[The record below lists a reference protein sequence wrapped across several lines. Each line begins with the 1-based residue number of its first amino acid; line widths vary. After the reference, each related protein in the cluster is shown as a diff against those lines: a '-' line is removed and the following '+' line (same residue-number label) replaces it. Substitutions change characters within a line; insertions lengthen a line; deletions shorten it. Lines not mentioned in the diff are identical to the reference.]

1 MSELKKEWYVVN
13 TYAGQE
19 NRVKENL
26 ERRVKTMGL
35 EDSLFQIVVAEEK
48 EIEYKNGKPVEKT
61 HNLFS
66 GYLLVQ
72 MIMTDE
78 AWYIV
83 RNTPGVTGFIGSS
96 GKGAKPFPVAQEE
109 VDAVLRR
116 LGRQDVNVQVDF
128 EVGDRVEIT
137 NGAFKNSEGTIE
149 SMDEEKKEAENL
161 AKEIITKLNEGKSF
175 DEVKDEYKDKITY
188 EELGYKAY
196 NASLESAYMEAMQKL
211 ENNSYTKEPVQTSYG
226 YHVIYRIDQ
235 KEKPALKD
243 VKEEIITSLVSEHKS
258 KDTSVQYK
266 ALDKMR
272 EDAKL
277 KFTDTVLE
285 KKYETYKS
293 QYNK

>member
-35 EDSLFQIVVAEEK
+35 EDSLFQIVVAE
-48 EIEYKNGKPVEKT
+48 PVEKT

-78 AWYIV
+78 AWYVV

-137 NGAFKNSEGTIE
+137 NGAFKNSEGVIE
-149 SMDEEKKEAENL
+149 AMDEEKKEA
-161 AKEIITKLNEGKSF
+161 
-175 DEVKDEYKDKITY
+175 
-188 EELGYKAY
+188 
-196 NASLESAYMEAMQKL
+196 
-211 ENNSYTKEPVQTSYG
+211 
-226 YHVIYRIDQ
+226 
-235 KEKPALKD
+235 
-243 VKEEIITSLVSEHKS
+243 
-258 KDTSVQYK
+258 
-266 ALDKMR
+266 
-272 EDAKL
+272 
-277 KFTDTVLE
+277 TVLLILFGRE
-285 KKYETYKS
+285 TPTEIPYMDLKKVD
-293 QYNK
+293 

>member
-48 EIEYKNGKPVEKT
+48 EIEYKNGKPVENT
-61 HNLFS
+61 HNRFS

-78 AWYIV
+78 AWYVV

-137 NGAFKNSEGTIE
+137 NGAFKNSEGVIE
-149 SMDEEKKEAENL
+149 AMDEEKKEA
-161 AKEIITKLNEGKSF
+161 
-175 DEVKDEYKDKITY
+175 
-188 EELGYKAY
+188 
-196 NASLESAYMEAMQKL
+196 
-211 ENNSYTKEPVQTSYG
+211 
-226 YHVIYRIDQ
+226 
-235 KEKPALKD
+235 
-243 VKEEIITSLVSEHKS
+243 
-258 KDTSVQYK
+258 
-266 ALDKMR
+266 
-272 EDAKL
+272 
-277 KFTDTVLE
+277 TVLLILFGRE
-285 KKYETYKS
+285 TPTEIPYMDLKKVD
-293 QYNK
+293 

>member
-48 EIEYKNGKPVEKT
+48 EIEYKNGKSVEKT

-78 AWYIV
+78 AWYVV

-137 NGAFKNSEGTIE
+137 NGAFKNSEGVIE
-149 SMDEEKKEAENL
+149 AMDEEKKEA
-161 AKEIITKLNEGKSF
+161 
-175 DEVKDEYKDKITY
+175 
-188 EELGYKAY
+188 
-196 NASLESAYMEAMQKL
+196 
-211 ENNSYTKEPVQTSYG
+211 
-226 YHVIYRIDQ
+226 
-235 KEKPALKD
+235 
-243 VKEEIITSLVSEHKS
+243 
-258 KDTSVQYK
+258 
-266 ALDKMR
+266 
-272 EDAKL
+272 
-277 KFTDTVLE
+277 TVLLILFGRE
-285 KKYETYKS
+285 TPTEIPYMDLKKVD
-293 QYNK
+293 

>member
-26 ERRVKTMGL
+26 ERRIKTMGL
-35 EDSLFQIVVAEEK
+35 EDFLFQIVVAEEK
-48 EIEYKNGKPVEKT
+48 EIEYKNGKPGEKT

-78 AWYIV
+78 AWYVV

-137 NGAFKNSEGTIE
+137 NGAFKNSEGVIE
-149 SMDEEKKEAENL
+149 AMDEEKKEA
-161 AKEIITKLNEGKSF
+161 
-175 DEVKDEYKDKITY
+175 
-188 EELGYKAY
+188 
-196 NASLESAYMEAMQKL
+196 
-211 ENNSYTKEPVQTSYG
+211 
-226 YHVIYRIDQ
+226 
-235 KEKPALKD
+235 
-243 VKEEIITSLVSEHKS
+243 
-258 KDTSVQYK
+258 
-266 ALDKMR
+266 
-272 EDAKL
+272 
-277 KFTDTVLE
+277 TVLLILFGRE
-285 KKYETYKS
+285 TPTEIPYMDLKKVD
-293 QYNK
+293 

>member
-78 AWYIV
+78 AWYVV

-128 EVGDRVEIT
+128 EMGDRVEIT
-137 NGAFKNSEGTIE
+137 NGAFKNSEGVIE
-149 SMDEEKKEAENL
+149 AMDEEKKEA
-161 AKEIITKLNEGKSF
+161 
-175 DEVKDEYKDKITY
+175 
-188 EELGYKAY
+188 
-196 NASLESAYMEAMQKL
+196 
-211 ENNSYTKEPVQTSYG
+211 
-226 YHVIYRIDQ
+226 
-235 KEKPALKD
+235 
-243 VKEEIITSLVSEHKS
+243 
-258 KDTSVQYK
+258 
-266 ALDKMR
+266 
-272 EDAKL
+272 
-277 KFTDTVLE
+277 TVLLILFGRE
-285 KKYETYKS
+285 TPTEIPYMDLKKVD
-293 QYNK
+293 